1 MTPTDTSTGR
11 ITELEAL
18 ARVANVKFNEL
29 RGFL

>member
-18 ARVANVKFNEL
+18 ARTANAKFDEL